1 MKNNFTLLVPAGF
14 VNIQSMMKL
23 SAATLAFLKVCMLK
37 IPAQTILFLCSEK
50 TNQDV
55 SAAEESRTKLSRGT
69 FVFCSDLLQCV
80 RLD

>member
-14 VNIQSMMKL
+14 VMMKL

-55 SAAEESRTKLSRGT
+55 SAAEESRTKPSRGT

-80 RLD
+80 RLDYFC

>member
-1 MKNNFTLLVPAGF
+1 MKNNFTLLVQAGF

-37 IPAQTILFLCSEK
+37 IPAHTILFLCSEK
-50 TNQDV
+50 TNQDL
-55 SAAEESRTKLSRGT
+55 SAAKESRTKPSRGT